1 MGEYRKLSPDLVDQ
15 ANRDRE
21 IIKRH
26 YDNFN
31 WAAVS
36 REMDFHKTSQLV
48 YWNVR
53 GRGATRT
60 PTPTFARFARRVIEK
75 YNLS

>member
-1 MGEYRKLSPDLVDQ
+1 MGEYRKLSPELVDQ
-15 ANRDRE
+15 ANQDRE

-36 REMDFHKTSQLV
+36 REMGYHQTTQLV

-53 GRGATRT
+53 GRGANK
-60 PTPTFARFARRVIEK
+60 PPAPTFARFARRVIEK